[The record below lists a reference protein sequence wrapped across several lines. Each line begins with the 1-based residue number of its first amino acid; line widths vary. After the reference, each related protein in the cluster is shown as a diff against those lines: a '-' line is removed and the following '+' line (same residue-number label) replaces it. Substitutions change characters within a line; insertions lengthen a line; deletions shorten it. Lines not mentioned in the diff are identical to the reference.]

1 MEAQIIL
8 KIIFISTFKGVKHL
22 KFDLLYFVIF
32 NQVKRLSLVW
42 GEEVK
47 NVGPV
52 RLFAFFFSIPATLES
67 VYVHT
72 HVCE

>member
-52 RLFAFFFSIPATLES
+52 RLFAFFFFNTCNPRICICAYPC
-67 VYVHT
+67 V
-72 HVCE
+72 